1 MTKMDKKKEKEIVES
16 LEGLHELN
24 KEAINSVGNL
34 FNLKI

>member
-1 MTKMDKKKEKEIVES
+1 MKKIYKDEDINEE

-24 KEAINSVGNL
+24 KEAIENMNNL

>member
-1 MTKMDKKKEKEIVES
+1 MVKDKKLSKEEAIEN

-24 KEAINSVGNL
+24 EEFTDNMNIL